1 MPRSVNP
8 ELQNCIDSLADEGG
22 RTLSARELA
31 DVIGEVARSL
41 TADLDPLRSTVSD
54 TGAGVDK
61 PPVSA
66 ESSPACDIE
75 SALAAAAKIGTV
87 DQGEGP
93 LAGIAHDLEEI
104 RSATQDA
111 ASTFLA
117 CAESIE
123 RISDQ
128 PDLDPDDHVALTQLS
143 TEMFVAS
150 GFQDLTGQRLSR
162 ICELLRQIEYF
173 AASAKAA
180 LGDEASATAAE
191 DLSQK
196 VEETE
201 QRKMEYK
208 LHGPEDAGT
217 ANTQEE
223 IDKILASFD

>member
-8 ELQNCIDSLADEGG
+8 ELQNRIDSLADEGG
-22 RTLSARELA
+22 RTLSAGELA

-41 TADLDPLRSTVSD
+41 TADLDPLRSTLPD
-54 TGAGVDK
+54 TGAGMEK
-61 PPVSA
+61 PAVPA
-66 ESSPACDIE
+66 EAGPACDLE

-87 DQGEGP
+87 DQGDGP
-93 LAGIAHDLEEI
+93 LASIAHDLEEI

-111 ASTFLA
+111 ASKFLA
-117 CAESIE
+117 SAESIE

-128 PDLDPDDHVALTQLS
+128 PDLDPDDQVALTQLS
-143 TEMFVAS
+143 TEMFEAS
-150 GFQDLTGQRLSR
+150 GFQDLTGQRLTR
-162 ICELLRQIEYF
+162 ICEFLRQIEYL
-173 AASAKAA
+173 AVSAKAA
-180 LGDEASATAAE
+180 LGDEAAATAAE
-191 DLSQK
+191 ELSHK